1 MKQIRLLTLIIV
13 LSSMFLSCQ
22 SQGPK
27 ENDQVQITQN
37 ETINVYYF
45 HFTRRCATCQAVEEQ
60 AELALKTLYPELV
73 KSGRILFTSVNLEES
88 SSEGLA
94 KKLEVS
100 MQTLL
105 IVGGD
110 KKIDLTEDGFMYAR
124 SNPEKLRE
132 KIKNAIDPLI

>member
-60 AELALKTLYPELV
+60 SELALKTLYPELV